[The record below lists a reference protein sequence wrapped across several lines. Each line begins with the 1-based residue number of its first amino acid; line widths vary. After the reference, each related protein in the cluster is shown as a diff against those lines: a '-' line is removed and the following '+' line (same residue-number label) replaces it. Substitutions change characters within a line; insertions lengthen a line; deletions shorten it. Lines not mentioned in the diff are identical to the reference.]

1 MANIKFSQ
9 FTQKTTLGTVD
20 FLVGYTGAQNIQID
34 PVDLLSGYSQGTGA
48 AGQVT
53 FFSAAST
60 VTGDNNLYW
69 DNTNKKLGIGTSTPS
84 NILEVKTTL
93 GAANVVGIFNGTM
106 RLQLGLNNNAG
117 AFMFV
122 QQAYALRLGTGNTER
137 MRVTAG
143 GDVGIGTT
151 TPVAK
156 LHVEGSFI
164 SSGISQLGTTG
175 ANVLLTSSSAGN
187 VGIGTSSPTD
197 KLDIAGAARFTS
209 NITFDSGKAGRI
221 YKASNHGL
229 AIHGVTGT
237 ENDFAMFTPTGMLKI
252 VVPTGTNNLI
262 LNRDNG
268 NVGIGTSNPTNKLH
282 IQSSDNAA
290 TANLVYLENIGSGGG
305 EGVSIKFNPMFN
317 AESMI
322 ASNREGAVANASNLT
337 FHTYN
342 NAINEAMRITSSGNV
357 GIGTTS
363 PGRDLQVG
371 DGSSDSVIAIVGP
384 GSGLSQLALGDN
396 ADDNYAQIL
405 LDNSNNK
412 LQIQNGGGGTL
423 ADRGITLDSSENVG
437 IGTASPESKLT
448 IKGDPGN
455 TNQPVRITN
464 VTTDAKTGLF
474 INGTANA
481 VNEKYGMQFGGYNEY
496 SIGGIFG
503 VLDSTA
509 GSTSGDIT
517 FDFGNGIAAGDLI
530 EKVRFTHEGNV
541 GIGTTSPSAP
551 LGFGKS
557 IYGDV
562 DTDAFYRVKFQ
573 DQGGV
578 ANDVGIGQTETGGLG
593 FNITSGKKYT
603 FSTGTSGTLLELS
616 SVSASFLNIPK
627 IILKLSTNNTR
638 ASFDGSGNYLNIR
651 AADNDTSKPQMWLGN
666 GTDEGIYA
674 NAAIH
679 YWRDTSSNNYATLSS
694 DGLDV
699 KQGDVEV
706 ETSSNGLIL
715 KSPDGT
721 RYRIR
726 VANGGTL
733 SVSAV

>member
-363 PGRDLQVG
+363 PGRDFQVG

-437 IGTASPESKLT
+437 IGTA
-448 IKGDPGN
+448 
-455 TNQPVRITN
+455 
-464 VTTDAKTGLF
+464 
-474 INGTANA
+474 
-481 VNEKYGMQFGGYNEY
+481 
-496 SIGGIFG
+496 
-503 VLDSTA
+503 
-509 GSTSGDIT
+509 
-517 FDFGNGIAAGDLI
+517 
-530 EKVRFTHEGNV
+530 
-541 GIGTTSPSAP
+541 SPSAP

>member
-69 DNTNKKLGIGTSTPS
+69 DNTNKRLGVGTTSPDRKFEVASTGTGEMCITGATGSRLYFRPTTS
-84 NILEVKTTL
+84 YSPGGNFGILVTGSGGSSYL
-93 GAANVVGIFNGTM
+93 STM
-106 RLQLGLNNNAG
+106 TITGYNNGLNTVMTLKG
-117 AFMFV
+117 D
-122 QQAYALRLGTGNTER
+122 GN
-137 MRVTAG
+137 
-143 GDVGIGTT
+143 VGIGTA

-156 LHVEGSFI
+156 LQVEGSFI

-175 ANVLLTSSSAGN
+175 ANVLLTSSSGGSVGIGTSSPAAGLQVAKGSSIVPAAGASTASACFGNNVSGDDYGVVLGADTSGSGYISAQRTDGTATAYNLYLQPNGGNVGIGTTSPSYVLDVNGAARIDGILRVGTTGTSSEIKLIDSNGKTFSLTNGSSGNNNFAIRDDNTNEYVFVIERQGNTGN
-187 VGIGTSSPTD
+187 VGIGTSSPQGILNIFKNSSTAYD
-197 KLDIAGAARFTS
+197 DTS
-209 NITFDSGKAGRI
+209 DPGQASSGSSLTIQNGNTTVNSFSQVNMQVSSDSNRAVGRI
-221 YKASNHGL
+221 VTIAKGGASSDM
-229 AIHGVTGT
+229 AFVT
-237 ENDFAMFTPTGMLKI
+237 ENAG
-252 VVPTGTNNLI
+252 V
-262 LNRDNG
+262 R
-268 NVGIGTSNPTNKLH
+268 
-282 IQSSDNAA
+282 
-290 TANLVYLENIGSGGG
+290 G
-305 EGVSIKFNPMFN
+305 EK
-317 AESMI
+317 
-322 ASNREGAVANASNLT
+322 
-337 FHTYN
+337 
-342 NAINEAMRITSSGNV
+342 MRILANGNV

-363 PGRDLQVG
+363 ATAKLNSISP
-371 DGSSDSVIAIVGP
+371 DGSTDSLKLGRSDASSFWNFNHAGNDLRIYNSD
-384 GSGLSQLALGDN
+384 GSGSDILIGVN
-396 ADDNYAQIL
+396 A
-405 LDNSNNK
+405 
-412 LQIQNGGGGTL
+412 GGTIY
-423 ADRGITLDSSENVG
+423 DN
-437 IGTASPESKLT
+437 K
-448 IKGDPGN
+448 
-455 TNQPVRITN
+455 
-464 VTTDAKTGLF
+464 
-474 INGTANA
+474 
-481 VNEKYGMQFGGYNEY
+481 
-496 SIGGIFG
+496 
-503 VLDSTA
+503 
-509 GSTSGDIT
+509 
-517 FDFGNGIAAGDLI
+517 
-530 EKVRFTHEGNV
+530 V

-557 IYGDV
+557 TYGDV
-562 DTDAFYRVKFQ
+562 DTEAFYRVKIQ

-578 ANDVGIGQTETGGLG
+578 ANDVGIGQTETGSLG
-593 FNITSGKKYT
+593 FNVTAGKKYT

-616 SVSASFLNIPK
+616 AVSASFLNIPK

-679 YWRDTSSNNYATLSS
+679 YWRNTSSTNYATLSS
-694 DGLDV
+694 AGLDV

-721 RYRIR
+721 RYRVT